1 MGFRGGGR
9 GGPDWQGRPN
19 AMAFG
24 NGRRDP
30 RTMYNGNAS
39 FSLDNSIWDAR
50 SFSVTGA
57 AVDKPVYA
65 NGRGSIM
72 FGGPLRIPKLVSASK
87 RIMFTFDYQVQRNR
101 TGVISDPVNLPTA
114 LERIGD
120 FSQSTVQGAAV
131 TIYDPT
137 TGSPFPGNR
146 IPVNRI
152 SAASTALLQYFPNP
166 NLLSADRNYQ
176 TSWSGQNNSQN
187 INSRISNIKIGNK
200 DTINAG
206 VGYQGSSSVTPNLF
220 QFIDSGAGRGINANL
235 AWSRAI
241 TSRVIN
247 NLRYTLQPQPPALVA
262 VLRRSGEC
270 GSGTGYRRYF
280 AERRKLGPAES
291 ELYEL
296 CGAERWQLLAEP
308 QPDERAW
315 RELDVG
321 PWSAQPVLWRRLPPA
336 AK

>member
-1 MGFRGGGR
+1 MGPGGGRGGPGGMGLAGRGGPGGPGMGGDGGFRGGGR

-57 AVDKPVYA
+57 AVNKPVYA

-72 FGGPLRIPKLVSASK
+72 FGGPLQIPKLVSAGK

-101 TGVISDPVNLPTA
+101 TGVISDPVNVPTA

-120 FSQSTVQGAAV
+120 FSQSAVQGAAV
-131 TIYDPT
+131 TIYDPL

-166 NLLSADRNYQ
+166 NLLAADRNYQ

-187 INSRISNIKIGNK
+187 INSRVSNIKIDSK
-200 DTINAG
+200 DTINGG
-206 VGYQGSSSVTPNLF
+206 VAL
-220 QFIDSGAGRGINANL
+220 SG
-235 AWSRAI
+235 
-241 TSRVIN
+241 
-247 NLRYTLQPQPPALVA
+247 QQ
-262 VLRRSGEC
+262 
-270 GSGTGYRRYF
+270 
-280 AERRKLGPAES
+280 
-291 ELYEL
+291 
-296 CGAERWQLLAEP
+296 
-308 QPDERAW
+308 
-315 RELDVG
+315 
-321 PWSAQPVLWRRLPPA
+321 
-336 AK
+336 